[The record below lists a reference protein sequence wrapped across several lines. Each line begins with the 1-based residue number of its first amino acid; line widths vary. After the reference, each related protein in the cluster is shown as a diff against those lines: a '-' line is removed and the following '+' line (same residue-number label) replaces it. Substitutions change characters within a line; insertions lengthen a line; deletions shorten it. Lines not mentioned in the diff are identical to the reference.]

1 MNSLAYSLPLL
12 LLRAILRI
20 IPPKEAGVIVAVYV
34 PTGQPTQIVGQ
45 PALSDETYRR
55 LGEDMKVIYQRYQAM
70 LKQAADDK
78 EQP

>member
-1 MNSLAYSLPLL
+1 M
-12 LLRAILRI
+12 
-20 IPPKEAGVIVAVYV
+20 AVYV
-34 PTGQPTQIVGQ
+34 PSGQPTQLVGL